1 LKLTIEIQ
9 TLIVDPD
16 KYVRNAAYEAIG
28 RLCNG
33 SGNSFTT
40 TVVNTLIDTIVSNR
54 DPNARAGCAM
64 ALGSIHSNV
73 GGMAASFHL
82 RKIHSVLMSL
92 CSDPHPTVHFW
103 AIEALSQVAES
114 AGLSFSS
121 YIPSTLGLLA
131 QLWISDSHCE
141 EADAVG
147 TSNAEIELPTPAAV
161 AHSIAALINVL
172 GPDLQDMAKALDMI
186 LHLVRHFDIDD
197 LLLVQG
203 QALRCW
209 EHIYLYAPS
218 HIDMAKYV
226 NQLQHGLDMP
236 GQDIRE
242 IAADGLYSL
251 MRRNAETTLGVAK
264 DGFEDQ
270 IWKALDSPYDQSAIR
285 NVVEIWL
292 QQTSLT
298 QTAQWI
304 TRCQEILTKTVTKGN
319 EVSQPNDATAQHS
332 VAPDVQDE
340 EVAGFALGNAKDD
353 DAGGMPVGQELLKW
367 QIRAFALR
375 CLSAVLAAG
384 AKDLQSNP
392 QSSAWHVL
400 QQKVSDLIRMAF
412 LASTASVLEL
422 RIAGLKL
429 IDQILTVALGVW
441 MVRSS
446 QLILMIDVRQ
456 YAGSRLR

>member
-1 LKLTIEIQ
+1 MDLQ

-82 RKIHSVLMSL
+82 QKIHSVLMSL

-121 YIPSTLGLLA
+121 YTPSTLGLLA

-147 TSNAEIELPTPAAV
+147 TSNAEIELPTPAAA
-161 AHSIAALINVL
+161 AHSIAALINVV
-172 GPDLQDMAKALDMI
+172 GPDLQDMAKARDMI
-186 LHLVRHFDIDD
+186 LLLVRHFDIDD
-197 LLLVQG
+197 LPLVQG

-226 NQLQHGLDMP
+226 AQLQHGLDMP
-236 GQDIRE
+236 GQHIRE

-251 MRRNAETTLGVAK
+251 MRRNAETTLDVAK

-270 IWKALDSPYDQSAIR
+270 IWKALDGPYDQSAIR

-304 TRCQEILTKTVTKGN
+304 TRCQEILTKTVTKIS
-319 EVSQPNDATAQHS
+319 EISQPNESTAQPPI
-332 VAPDVQDE
+332 AADAQDE
-340 EVAGFALGNAKDD
+340 EVAGFALGIAKDD
-353 DAGGMPVGQELLKW
+353 DTVGMPSGQELLKW

-375 CLSAVLAAG
+375 CLSAILAAG
-384 AKDLQSNP
+384 AKDMQTNP
-392 QSSAWHVL
+392 QSTAWLVL

-429 IDQILTVALGVW
+429 IDQILTVRIRVIHAPLPN
-441 MVRSS
+441 
-446 QLILMIDVRQ
+446 
-456 YAGSRLR
+456 